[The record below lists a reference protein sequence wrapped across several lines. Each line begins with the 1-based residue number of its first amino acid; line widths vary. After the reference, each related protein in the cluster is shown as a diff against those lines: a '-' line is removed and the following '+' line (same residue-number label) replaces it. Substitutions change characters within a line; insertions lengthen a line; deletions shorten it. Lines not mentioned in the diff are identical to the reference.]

1 MASSA
6 LTHSSSR
13 NRASRDELLVAR
25 ARHMLAHPTAS
36 EALLFSA
43 LRGKRLGVSF
53 RRQQVV
59 GGHIV
64 DFLARKAKLI
74 IEVDGD
80 LYHAQ
85 RTSADAARERKLVRA
100 GYTVVRLQASL
111 VERNLPRAV
120 EMVRGALAQALRA
133 IGVESGT

>member
-1 MASSA
+1 M
-6 LTHSSSR
+6 R
-13 NRASRDELLVAR
+13 W
-25 ARHMLAHPTAS
+25 HPTPS

-59 GGHIV
+59 GSHIV

-120 EMVRGALAQALRA
+120 EMVRLALAQALRT
-133 IGVESGT
+133 IGGVSGT

>member
-1 MASSA
+1 M
-6 LTHSSSR
+6 R
-13 NRASRDELLVAR
+13 W
-25 ARHMLAHPTAS
+25 HPTAS
-36 EALLFSA
+36 EALLFGA

-64 DFLARKAKLI
+64 DLLARKPKLI
-74 IEVDGD
+74 VEVDGD

-100 GYTVVRLQASL
+100 GYTVVRLPASL

-120 EMVRGALAQALRA
+120 EIVLVALAQAL
-133 IGVESGT
+133 GTSR